1 MQAKFDKVDEEYFL
15 ANGKEYK
22 ILVWNTTTF
31 MSESNFLL
39 KHTFKAILNPLF

>member
-39 KHTFKAILNPLF
+39 HTFNAFLNPFF